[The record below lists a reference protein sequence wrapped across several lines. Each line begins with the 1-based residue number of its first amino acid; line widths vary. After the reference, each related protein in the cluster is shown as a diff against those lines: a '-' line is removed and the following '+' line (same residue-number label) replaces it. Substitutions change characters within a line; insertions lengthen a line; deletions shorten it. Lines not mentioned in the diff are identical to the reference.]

1 MANTD
6 YYKTLEVSKSATA
19 DEIKK
24 AYRRLSRKYH
34 PDMNPDDKQAEANFK
49 AVQQAFDVLGD
60 EEKRRQYD
68 QFGEAFTHR
77 GPQGGPQTWTSGQG
91 GFDFNDLFGGQ
102 VDLGDIFGGSFG
114 GGGSSGRGR
123 GRARATPGRDLEID
137 ISIPFQIAVNGGE
150 YPLSLQRGGKTE
162 RIMVRI
168 PAGVDNGS
176 KVRLAGQGEEG
187 RNSGPPG
194 DLHLKLQ
201 IIPHPYFRR
210 DGNNLLID
218 LPLSVSEAILGAE
231 IDVPTLAEGTVS
243 LKVPPGT
250 SSGSKLRLKGKGIVD
265 LKTKERGDQLVV
277 IKIVSPKEITPEA
290 RELVEKLTIELKQDP
305 RRDLWK

>member
-6 YYKTLEVSKSATA
+6 YYQTLEVSKTATA

-60 EEKRRQYD
+60 EQKRRQYD
-68 QFGEAFTHR
+68 QFGEAFNRR
-77 GPQGGPQTWTSGQG
+77 GPQGEGQTWTSGQG

-102 VDLGDIFGGSFG
+102 VDLGDLFGGAFG
-114 GGGSSGRGR
+114 GGGRGQTR
-123 GRARATPGRDLEID
+123 QRRRQTPGRDLEIG

-150 YPLSLQRGGKTE
+150 YPLSLQRGGQTE
-162 RIMVRI
+162 RIMVKI
-168 PAGVDNGS
+168 PPGVDEGS
-176 KVRLAGQGEEG
+176 RVRLAGQGEPSTTG
-187 RNSGPPG
+187 GPAG

-218 LPLSVSEAILGAE
+218 MPLSITEAILGAQVE
-231 IDVPTLAEGTVS
+231 VPTLAEGMVS

-250 SSGSKLRLKGKGIVD
+250 SSGAKLRLKGKGIVD
-265 LKTKERGDQLVV
+265 RKTKEQGDQLVV
-277 IKIVSPKEITPEA
+277 IKIVSPKEITPAA
-290 RELVEKLTIELKQDP
+290 RELLDKLELELKQDP